1 MRIHEHRIAKERGVE
16 DVDGHEDGDA
26 VPPCD
31 LRDKAQDE
39 ELVVEIEAR
48 RRLVE
53 DDDTGLLISSL
64 IPLQIGNY
72 CTFPASKT

>member
-1 MRIHEHRIAKERGVE
+1 M
-16 DVDGHEDGDA
+16 DGHEDGDA